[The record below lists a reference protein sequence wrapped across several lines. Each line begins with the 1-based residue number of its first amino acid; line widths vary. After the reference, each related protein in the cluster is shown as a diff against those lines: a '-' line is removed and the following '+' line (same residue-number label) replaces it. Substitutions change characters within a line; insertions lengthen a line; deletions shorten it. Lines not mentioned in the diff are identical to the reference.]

1 MFQQCTEYLHRTS
14 KISSFFFVGCFV
26 VVVVVVV
33 FVVVVS
39 MDGEEEQQG
48 GWGGGIEY
56 FVSLKTG
63 EKFHLSHQN
72 LDEAAFVSI
81 NRAPS
86 IVLFCIF
93 FLLPL
98 LVVVVLIE
106 RLRTAAIDSNPAFFF
121 VCFEIKKK
129 NFPFV
134 SINESSFF
142 FFVLKFFFFLVNTE
156 NGERGTRNG
165 AGRGER

>member
-33 FVVVVS
+33 VVVS

-48 GWGGGIEY
+48 GWGGRGVGGIEY

-93 FLLPL
+93 FSSSCCCC
-98 LVVVVLIE
+98 VN
-106 RLRTAAIDSNPAFFF
+106 RTITYCSHRF
-121 VCFEIKKK
+121 
-129 NFPFV
+129 
-134 SINESSFF
+134 
-142 FFVLKFFFFLVNTE
+142 
-156 NGERGTRNG
+156 
-165 AGRGER
+165 

>member
-1 MFQQCTEYLHRTS
+1 MRYSVYWITSMLFIHRGKDADTHTYTHTLALTTNMFQQCTEYLHRTS

-93 FLLPL
+93 FSSSSSCCCC
-98 LVVVVLIE
+98 VN
-106 RLRTAAIDSNPAFFF
+106 RTITYCSHRF
-121 VCFEIKKK
+121 
-129 NFPFV
+129 
-134 SINESSFF
+134 
-142 FFVLKFFFFLVNTE
+142 
-156 NGERGTRNG
+156 
-165 AGRGER
+165 

>member
-1 MFQQCTEYLHRTS
+1 VGWGGPWR
-14 KISSFFFVGCFV
+14 FFFVGCFV

-93 FLLPL
+93 FSSSSSCCCC
-98 LVVVVLIE
+98 VN
-106 RLRTAAIDSNPAFFF
+106 RTITYCSHRF
-121 VCFEIKKK
+121 
-129 NFPFV
+129 
-134 SINESSFF
+134 
-142 FFVLKFFFFLVNTE
+142 
-156 NGERGTRNG
+156 
-165 AGRGER
+165 